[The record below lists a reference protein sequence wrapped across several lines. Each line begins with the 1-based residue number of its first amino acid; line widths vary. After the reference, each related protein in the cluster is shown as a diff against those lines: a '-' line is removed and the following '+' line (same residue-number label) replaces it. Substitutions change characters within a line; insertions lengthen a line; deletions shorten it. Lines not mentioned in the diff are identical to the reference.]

1 MRVTSVQPPRR
12 TGGPWTVVLEDGQK
26 LRLPLSVIGD
36 FGLRS
41 GLELSEEELARVR
54 ESASAA
60 SAKERAVRIVSASN
74 VSRKELRR
82 RLVQKGESEED
93 AGEAV
98 EWLSGLKL
106 LDDLETAKEIVR
118 AAGRKGYGPARV
130 RQTLYQKGID
140 KALWEEAL
148 CELPEP
154 DGAIDRFLA
163 SRFRGE
169 SPDRREVKRA
179 TDALLR
185 RGHRWA
191 DIREA
196 LKRYT
201 DELEEDFME
210 EDF

>member
-1 MRVTSVQPPRR
+1 MRVTSVQPPQR
-12 TGGPWTVVLEDGQK
+12 TGGRWTVLLENGQK
-26 LRLPLSVIGD
+26 LRLSRSVIGD
-36 FGLRS
+36 YGLRP
-41 GLELSEEELARVR
+41 GLELSGEELDRVR
-54 ESASAA
+54 ESAAAA
-60 SAKERAVRIVSASN
+60 SARERAVRIVSASN
-74 VSRKELRR
+74 VSQSELRR
-82 RLVQKGESEED
+82 RLVQKGESEEH
-93 AGEAV
+93 AVEAV
-98 EWLSGLKL
+98 EWLSGLNL

-118 AAGRKGYGPARV
+118 AAGRKGYGRARA
-130 RQTLYQKGID
+130 RRSLYQKGID
-140 KALWEEAL
+140 KSLWDEAL
-148 CELPEP
+148 SELPEP

-201 DELEEDFME
+201 DEVDYME